1 MNFML
6 HFIKKYP
13 LSCILFGCIWYLSF
27 FTPPQTDMEEIP
39 FIDKWVHIAMYS
51 GTCFVLWLEYR
62 RQHLSPDYEK
72 LFFWA
77 WLSPIMMSGIIEL
90 LQEYCTSGRRGGDW
104 LDLTANAIGV
114 TLAGLIGLLILRLF
128 PKR

>member
-1 MNFML
+1 
-6 HFIKKYP
+6 
-13 LSCILFGCIWYLSF
+13 
-27 FTPPQTDMEEIP
+27 MEEIP
-39 FIDKWVHIAMYS
+39 FIDKWVHIAMYG